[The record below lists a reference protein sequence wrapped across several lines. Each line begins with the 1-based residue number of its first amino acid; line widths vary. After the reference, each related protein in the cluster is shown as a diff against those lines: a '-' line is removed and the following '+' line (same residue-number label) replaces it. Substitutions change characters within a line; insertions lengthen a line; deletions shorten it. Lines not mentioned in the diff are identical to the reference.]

1 MHSGKKIYGAVSI
14 NMPAPYPFIITA
26 FCMILLMLL
35 LYGVS
40 LDFTTT
46 YVVKGYLNPK
56 LGIAP
61 VYASRPGIISR
72 SFVVAG
78 QTVAKGDD
86 LFLVDTLADKGA
98 VAAEQLLLDKRLLR
112 LEHHLHAKTQYLHA
126 LKPLVAKHFVS
137 VTTYQSLR
145 DQLIALEANRYEL
158 KLASIHQRQSVSY
171 RVKAPIQGVVSSVE
185 AQVGQTVTL
194 TQSLLTLVPQHAELV
209 AQLYVPVA
217 KSGFLH
223 PGASIALRYDAY
235 PYQQFGV
242 ATAHIQTIAQSISS
256 DREDNKPLKI
266 GEPYYKV
273 MALLDRQFIHL
284 SDKKLL
290 LQQGMTCTAVLS
302 GAHKKLWRWILDP
315 LHGSR

>member
-26 FCMILLMLL
+26 FCMLLLMLL
-35 LYGVS
+35 LYGFS
-40 LDFTTT
+40 MDFTTM
-46 YVVKGYLNPK
+46 YVVKGYLNAK

-86 LFLVDTLADKGA
+86 LFLIDTMTDKAA
-98 VAAEQLLLDKRLLR
+98 VAAEQLLLDKRLQR
-112 LEHHLHAKTQYLHA
+112 LEHHLHAKTQYLHT
-126 LKPLVAKHFVS
+126 LKPLVAKHYVS
-137 VTTYQSLR
+137 VTTYQTLR
-145 DQLIALEANRYEL
+145 DQLIVLEANRHEL
-158 KLASIHQRQSVSY
+158 KIAGMHQRQSVAY
-171 RVKAPIQGVVSSVE
+171 RVKAPIQGVVSNLE

-217 KSGFLH
+217 KSGFLR

-242 ATAHIQTIAQSISS
+242 ATAHIQTIAQNISS
-256 DREDNKPLKI
+256 DQDDNKPLQI

-273 MALLDRQFIHL
+273 LALLDRQFIDL
-284 SDKKLL
+284 SHKKHP

-315 LHGSR
+315 LHGS